1 MGARRETL
9 GKIEE
14 EWGTLMFFLN
24 SHKKDRRCVVGL
36 GPTLTGGVVRPCGC
50 RVGVTIFM
58 GFAGGQKPAFEAPRS
73 WSALGLHVGDSTAD
87 GSGP

>member
-24 SHKKDRRCVVGL
+24 SHKKDRRCVF
-36 GPTLTGGVVRPCGC
+36 GPILT
-50 RVGVTIFM
+50 
-58 GFAGGQKPAFEAPRS
+58 AGGPSLWLPRGRDDFHGVCGRSETRIRGPA
-73 WSALGLHVGDSTAD
+73 
-87 GSGP
+87 

>member
-36 GPTLTGGVVRPCGC
+36 GPTLTGGVVRPCGLP
-50 RVGVTIFM
+50 RGRDDFHGVCGRSETRIR
-58 GFAGGQKPAFEAPRS
+58 GPA
-73 WSALGLHVGDSTAD
+73 
-87 GSGP
+87 

>member
-24 SHKKDRRCVVGL
+24 SHKKDRRCVFGL
-36 GPTLTGGVVRPCGC
+36 GPTLTGG
-50 RVGVTIFM
+50 
-58 GFAGGQKPAFEAPRS
+58 
-73 WSALGLHVGDSTAD
+73 WSVLVAAAWA
-87 GSGP
+87 

>member
-24 SHKKDRRCVVGL
+24 SHKKDRRCVVG
-36 GPTLTGGVVRPCGC
+36 PTFTGG
-50 RVGVTIFM
+50 
-58 GFAGGQKPAFEAPRS
+58 
-73 WSALGLHVGDSTAD
+73 WSVLVAAAWA
-87 GSGP
+87 